1 MVKKFLVLA
10 ILVVCLYASAAS
22 AETIHFKDITDPLG
36 QQSHTYA
43 FSDSSAGIVFLSEG
57 SSGWYISEQ
66 GLSIDLVSHA
76 SGYVQFF
83 SDISN
88 TVHGL
93 KAIKSITFIAD
104 GMFYDVMGS
113 DDSQLYPEFLIPEG
127 TGVFTVDFS
136 QYDYDTLNLFGVINL
151 ASRPSTLTLI
161 SMEYGSA
168 NPAPTPEPG
177 TIVLMGAGLL
187 GMLGMRRRFKK

>member
-36 QQSHTYA
+36 QQSHTYT
-43 FSDSSAGIVFLSEG
+43 FSDSSAGIAFLSKG

-66 GLSIDLVSHA
+66 GLSIDLASYT
-76 SGYVQFF
+76 SGYLQFF

-88 TVHGL
+88 TVPGL
-93 KAIKSITFIAD
+93 DNIKSITFIAD
-104 GMFYDVMGS
+104 GMFFDFM
-113 DDSQLYPEFLIPEG
+113 DDNDTQLYPNFLIPEG

-136 QYDYDTLNLFGVINL
+136 QYDYDTLTLFGVINL
-151 ASRPSTLTLI
+151 ASNPSTLTLI
-161 SMEYGSA
+161 SMEYGSSD
-168 NPAPTPEPG
+168 PTPSPEP
-177 TIVLMGAGLL
+177 TTMLLMGAGLL
-187 GMLGMRRRFKK
+187 TLAGVTRFKK